1 MSGNHKT
8 IYIET
13 TIPSYATAKPSG
25 DAVVAGRQ
33 AITKF
38 FWKYERY
45 KYDLVIS
52 QDVVAECSRGDP
64 EAATRRLEFIAGIV
78 QLKRPAGLDALAN
91 HYQKVLEIPND
102 AKTDCVH
109 LAYCV
114 IEKID
119 YLLSWNCRHLGLVS
133 YAKTKDDNDRKGLW
147 TPRLVTPEFFTNL

>member
-1 MSGNHKT
+1 MIESHKT
-8 IYIET
+8 VYIET

-38 FWKYERY
+38 FWEYERY

-64 EAATRRLEFIAGIV
+64 EAAARRLEFISGIE
-78 QLKRPAGLDALAN
+78 QLKRPVGLDALAS
-91 HYQKVLEIPND
+91 HYQKILGIPDD

-114 IEKID
+114 IEKD
-119 YLLSWNCRHLGLVS
+119 YGRRV
-133 YAKTKDDNDRKGLW
+133 
-147 TPRLVTPEFFTNL
+147 